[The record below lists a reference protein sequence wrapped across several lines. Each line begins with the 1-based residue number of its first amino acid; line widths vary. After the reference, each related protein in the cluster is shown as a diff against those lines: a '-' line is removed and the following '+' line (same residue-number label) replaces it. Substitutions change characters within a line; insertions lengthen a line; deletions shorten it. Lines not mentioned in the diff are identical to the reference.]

1 MSENVLILSFL
12 KKESNIN
19 RTFNV
24 PNFNAKTVWQRTD
37 YKVGKSTIGS
47 LPNITG
53 YGFGRNAVITPI
65 GACTSTP
72 NDYAGFNRAGG
83 FDTGFD
89 ASKSSSIYTDV
100 NLVIPANNSVLFC
113 IRY

>member
-1 MSENVLILSFL
+1 M
-12 KKESNIN
+12 
-19 RTFNV
+19 
-24 PNFNAKTVWQRTD
+24 PNFNDKTVWQRTD
-37 YKVGKSTIGS
+37 YNVGISTIGS

-53 YGFGRNAVITPI
+53 NGFGRNQGAAN

-72 NDYAGFNRAGG
+72 NGYAGFNKGGG
-83 FDTGFD
+83 FDTGID
-89 ASKSSSIYTDV
+89 ASKSSSIYKDV